1 MIQVHLWIP
10 SVVYVED
17 WKSKIDL
24 CLSELDAICSTIEF
38 GPLKT
43 HVRDDEF
50 CTEQLAEVLDE
61 AMFIPLIRQIHIIVL
76 VDHDIL
82 PLDSLR
88 IVDHLVH
95 IDSIARLTRRIQTLV
110 FDLVTPNT
118 FINKISSNIIKEGI
132 QSVSTVMNSKTLCAD
147 ICGLEH
153 DDHFSQCQN
162 CNKLIEVSLASLLI
176 KVTTDNPVF

>member
-61 AMFIPLIRQIHIIVL
+61 AMFIPLIRQIHI
-76 VDHDIL
+76 
-82 PLDSLR
+82 
-88 IVDHLVH
+88 
-95 IDSIARLTRRIQTLV
+95 TLV